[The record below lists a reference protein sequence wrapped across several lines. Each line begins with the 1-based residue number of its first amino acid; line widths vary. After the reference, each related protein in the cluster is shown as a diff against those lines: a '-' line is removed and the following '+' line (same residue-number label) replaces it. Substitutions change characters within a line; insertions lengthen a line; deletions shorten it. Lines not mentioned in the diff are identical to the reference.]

1 MFDAPVTGGNV
12 SLYNQ
17 NPNGP
22 IHPTPTVALVGQIEK
37 REHITT
43 QWFKDAGD
51 AIVLLG
57 SLVDEGDPMLGLG
70 GSAYL
75 QRVHGKKT
83 GTPPRIDLEQEKKL
97 HEALRGLIRAGLVKS
112 AHDCSEGGF
121 AVALAECCI
130 SQQIARETPR
140 LIGARV
146 DVSAF
151 QSPRLDALLFGE
163 AQGRV
168 LISVAR
174 ENVQKVL
181 DQAKQAG
188 ITATQIGE
196 VEEQGLSIRTGQGA
210 LQWELT
216 ELHDGWWNSI
226 ARAMSEPQPAMS
238 VRAEVPAS

>member
-1 MFDAPVTGGNV
+1 M
-12 SLYNQ
+12 
-17 NPNGP
+17 
-22 IHPTPTVALVGQIEK
+22 
-37 REHITT
+37 
-43 QWFKDAGD
+43 
-51 AIVLLG
+51 
-57 SLVDEGDPMLGLG
+57 
-70 GSAYL
+70 
-75 QRVHGKKT
+75 
-83 GTPPRIDLEQEKKL
+83 
-97 HEALRGLIRAGLVKS
+97 
-112 AHDCSEGGF
+112 
-121 AVALAECCI
+121 
-130 SQQIARETPR
+130 
-140 LIGARV
+140 

-151 QSPRLDALLFGE
+151 RSPRLDALLFGE

-216 ELHDGWWNSI
+216 ELYDGWWNSI